1 MSHPPYE
8 HPYGIYL
15 IDDLH
20 NYFPAILYEPERFT
34 TTRELMTYIQS
45 QMSTQFNTFTLGR
58 NQYYRQPQHTVDIT
72 PLFTTNIDNLHNLVR
87 NQTTQDIAMVSL
99 LQNLLNTIPPE
110 PAHFLNPVIVRPTR
124 EQIDRSTSLRVST
137 ATEANQCAV
146 CQEGYVDGQGI
157 RRITHCAHEF
167 HLNCI
172 EPWFQR
178 NVHCPVCRHDI
189 RLV

>member
-1 MSHPPYE
+1 MSLPPYE
-8 HPYGIYL
+8 RPYGIHL

-20 NYFPAILYEPERFT
+20 NYFPAILYDSERFT
-34 TTRELMTYIQS
+34 TTRELMTYIQT
-45 QMSTQFNTFTLGR
+45 QMAAQFNTFTLGR

-72 PLFTTNIDNLHNLVR
+72 PIFTTDISNLLNLR
-87 NQTTQDIAMVSL
+87 NQTPQDAAMVNL
-99 LQNLLNTIPPE
+99 LQNLLNIPQE
-110 PAHFLNPVIVRPTR
+110 PNQFLNPVVVRPTR

-137 ATEANQCAV
+137 ATEANQCAI
-146 CQEGYVDGQGI
+146 CQEAYVDGQGI
-157 RRITHCAHEF
+157 RRITRCTHEF

-189 RLV
+189 RQV